1 MVKFSRKKGAG
12 SNGHPDDGSVSDI
25 SHDSTLYSTNS
36 KSSAFRVKFL
46 GRKNKSKGTG
56 SGDTASIT
64 DGSAENSSN
73 NKNKTG
79 RNSPASPG
87 AGAESPG
94 AQSSATASG
103 SVSSA
108 RRARTLGAS
117 SSNDTKRMTKDA
129 KSRFNIGLVYL
140 KTGDYSKAQDNLEHS
155 LYCHIQLNGHDARKY
170 DNATLFAVAS
180 VREKLGECYLS
191 NDAVIDK
198 CIALDHFEEARRLL
212 KSIAKEDA
220 PDGVA
225 EAIERIEEQIR
236 KPELKNS
243 AQRQG
248 RSARLTPP
256 TTNKY
261 TQKYQ
266 MQGNAK
272 ARELMGLGAATG
284 AIAVATS
291 SGGGATT
298 AETKASQPFND
309 KLITNPA
316 ALLHTFGTQVQ
327 KGVEQ
332 LGDKLGRLEDI
343 FDSDSDSESR
353 SIATEAEGFA
363 NAMSHLQRENHRTAL
378 NYLKTLNDEGGKSA
392 DFKTQIVV
400 HVMKVADGAMDS
412 EKVTVA
418 TDAYDYA
425 LSIQSQVE
433 DADSD
438 RLRLAKRG
446 AIKGHKLLA
455 IECEEIRDY
464 SSAIEHRVTVYKMLD
479 EMGKCNAAVMQLMRA
494 AYLHGER
501 DDYAKASVVLNDAVR
516 RLSRGI
522 RNIEMMPADRLQ
534 PLIQCLEMRAIC
546 QAKCAKLSEALD
558 QYDELLPLLAK
569 TQGTGCARYNAAL
582 IHKAALL
589 FTMKNHKLAMITVG
603 KYLKASDIAE
613 SEGTIV
619 EPKDHLLALDTTA
632 ACYLKLGNVDKAIDI
647 FEKKLEFAKKE
658 MPDSKE
664 LRGDTMHKLGCLLAY
679 RQQHSDALPYLNEA
693 LNTRKNVYGN
703 SDKSVIESSFAVA
716 AASQTVGDTGRALK
730 EYDELIAKMSSVNDH
745 PVNAV
750 AVHNSAGKLF
760 FEDGKIDRAIHSF
773 RQALKFSETA
783 EASTQLTADIKLNL
797 ANGLSAKGEADK
809 ALKIYDDLLK
819 TKILKRTTTF
829 FLTLYNKSLLLVELG
844 EGDKAREVLTKVT
857 ETRSS
862 SADVVRGNC
871 FMMLG
876 NLSVSDGD
884 IVDGLAQYD
893 EAMYNIDGDDLDSRT
908 VINRQI
914 AIAHLQNGKYDL
926 ALAVLEEALEELG
939 EDDTNKSTNL
949 HRAEIWT
956 IEARLYKA
964 KDDLQSSKNFAK
976 LAVDA
981 YKEELGPT
989 HPVTLRNNAN
999 LQILLLA
1006 EAEELPKAE
1015 AKSIIDAAKYDM
1027 EDTLDAF
1034 VSLDDLWQYRLDVA
1048 SLKTNLGL
1056 IAVWQGKPKKARKLV
1071 RQIGEIEI
1079 PEDHPILHQ
1088 VEILEQRVAEL
1099 EEKKSRRK

>member
-1 MVKFSRKKGAG
+1 MVKFSRKKGGGA
-12 SNGHPDDGSVSDI
+12 NGHPDDGSVSDI

-36 KSSAFRVKFL
+36 KSSAFKAKFL
-46 GRKNKSKGTG
+46 GRKNKNKGTS

-64 DGSAENSSN
+64 DGSAGNAS
-73 NKNKTG
+73 KKKHKTG
-79 RNSPASPG
+79 STPSPPG
-87 AGAESPG
+87 AVAESPG
-94 AQSSATASG
+94 AQSG

-108 RRARTLGAS
+108 GRTRTHGAKS
-117 SSNDTKRMTKDA
+117 LNDSKRMAKDA

-155 LYCHIQLNGHDARKY
+155 LYCHIQLNGHDAKKY
-170 DNATLFAVAS
+170 DNVTLFAVAS
-180 VREKLGECYLS
+180 VREKLGECYMF
-191 NDAVIDK
+191 NDAVTDK

-225 EAIERIEEQIR
+225 EAIDRIEEHIR
-236 KPELKNS
+236 KPNLRNS
-243 AQRQG
+243 AKRQG
-248 RSARLTPP
+248 RSTRLAPP

-272 ARELMGLGAATG
+272 ARELMGLGAAGG
-284 AIAVATS
+284 AIAVAGATP
-291 SGGGATT
+291 SGGGT
-298 AETKASQPFND
+298 AAANTKV
-309 KLITNPA
+309 ITNPA
-316 ALLHTFGTQVQ
+316 ALLHTFGTRVQ
-327 KGVEQ
+327 KGLEQ
-332 LGDKLGRLEDI
+332 LEDKLEDI
-343 FDSDSDSESR
+343 FDSDSDSDNR
-353 SIATEAEGFA
+353 SMATEAEGFA
-363 NAMSHLQRENHRTAL
+363 NAMSHLQRDNHRTAL
-378 NYLKTLNDEGGKSA
+378 NYLISLNDEGGKNA

-425 LSIQSQVE
+425 LSVQSQDK

-455 IECEEIRDY
+455 IECEEMRDY
-464 SSAIEHRVTVYKMLD
+464 SGAIEHRVTVYKLLD
-479 EMGKCNAAVMQLMRA
+479 EMGKFMAAVTQLMRA

-501 DDYAKASVVLNDAVR
+501 DDYAKAIVVLNDAVR
-516 RLSRGI
+516 RLGKGI

-534 PLIQCLEMRAIC
+534 LLIQCLEMRAIC
-546 QAKCAKLSEALD
+546 QAKCAKLSEALG

-589 FTMKNHKLAMITVG
+589 FTMKNHKVAMITVG
-603 KYLKASDIAE
+603 KYLKAREIAE
-613 SEGTIV
+613 SDIESEEAIV

-632 ACYLKLGNVDKAIDI
+632 ACYLKLGNVDKAIDT
-647 FEKKLEFAKKE
+647 FEKKLEFVKKE

-679 RQQHSDALPYLNEA
+679 RQQHNDALPYLNEA
-693 LNTRKNVYGN
+693 LNTRKNVYG
-703 SDKSVIESSFAVA
+703 STDKSVIESSFAVA

-730 EYDELIAKMSSVNDH
+730 EYDELIAKMNNVNDH
-745 PVNAV
+745 PVNTV
-750 AVHNSAGKLF
+750 TVHNSAGKLL
-760 FEDGKIDRAIHSF
+760 FEDGKIDRAIQSF
-773 RQALKFSETA
+773 RQALKFSEAA
-783 EASTQLTADIKLNL
+783 EASTQLMADIKLNL
-797 ANGLSAKGEADK
+797 ANGLSAKGEAQK
-809 ALKIYDDLLK
+809 ALKLYDDLLK

-829 FLTLYNKSLLLVELG
+829 FLTLYNKSLLLINLG
-844 EGDKAREVLTKVT
+844 EGDRAREVLTKVT

-862 SADVVRGNC
+862 NADVVRGNC

-893 EAMYNIDGDDLDSRT
+893 EAMDNIDGDDLDSRT
-908 VINRQI
+908 VIRRQI
-914 AIAHLQNGKYDL
+914 AIAHLQSGKYDL
-926 ALAVLEEALEELG
+926 AMTVLEEALEDLG
-939 EDDTNKSTNL
+939 EDDSNKSSSL

-964 KDDLQSSKNFAK
+964 KDDLQTSKNFAK

-989 HPVTLRNNAN
+989 HPITLRNNAN
-999 LQILLLA
+999 LQLLLLA

-1088 VEILEQRVAEL
+1088 VEILERRVAEL
-1099 EEKKSRRK
+1099 EGKKSKRK